1 MMCGYTCTTLS
12 APAPSLRTA
21 RPPAYPTRSHVI
33 RSRTFNEMTLEER
46 SFLAARVAMV
56 GILLLLFGIG
66 LRFPG
71 GGEEIWM
78 YLFLTLV
85 VIVVSVAAWLE
96 ARVGSERFQQ
106 VLMWFLGPDLFCVAG
121 FTYLFHNLEDA
132 FYPVAILVPIIYS
145 LIVSR
150 QQASLVAGLSM
161 SAYLLGHY
169 VAHDFEVVAEFLLY
183 TIKAGAIPA
192 IGLMVASSID
202 RQRQREAEARAL
214 ADERASLNDELER
227 RLAELQAVS
236 QITEI
241 IHSSLDFER
250 IGPVVIE
257 ILGKVL
263 GIDAC
268 CLFVIDKERSETLFS
283 ASAGPALAGSPAAV
297 DYQAVSG
304 DEHFSCMPVYDHGNL
319 MVLFCT
325 TADAIESL
333 SPEDKIVLT
342 AVASEL
348 VVGVEN
354 SRLYKLTKRLA
365 ITDELTGLFNYRH
378 LQHRLDEEIERA
390 RRYGKKLAL
399 LMLDADDFKG
409 FNDSQGHIAGDR
421 AIAELAQV
429 MQSVVREVDVV
440 ARYGGEEFAIVLPE
454 TDAAG
459 AFVAAEKI
467 REAIAG
473 HGFCDADGERCCRLT
488 VSIGLA
494 TFPTHAWDKES
505 LLREAD
511 DALYQAKN
519 GGKDRVRAPKRRAN
533 AGENSDDDVESVARD
548 DDEWTER

>member
-1 MMCGYTCTTLS
+1 MNQ
-12 APAPSLRTA
+12 
-21 RPPAYPTRSHVI
+21 
-33 RSRTFNEMTLEER
+33 SRTFREMTLEER
-46 SFLAARVAMV
+46 SFLAARAAMV
-56 GILLLLFGIG
+56 SILILLFGVG

-71 GGEEIWM
+71 GGREIWM
-78 YLFLTLV
+78 YLFLTFV
-85 VIVVSVAAWLE
+85 VAVVSVVAWLE
-96 ARVGSERFQQ
+96 ARVGSERFRQ
-106 VLMWFLGPDLFCVAG
+106 VLIWLLGPDLFCLAG

-132 FYPVAILVPIIYS
+132 FYPVAVLVPIIYS

-150 QQASLVAGLSM
+150 EQATIVAGLTM
-161 SAYLLGHY
+161 AAYLLGHY
-169 VAHDFEVVAEFLLY
+169 VAHDFETLSESVLY

-192 IGLMVASSID
+192 IGMMVASSID
-202 RQRQREAEARAL
+202 RQRQREAEALAL
-214 ADERASLNDELER
+214 AEERAGLNDELER

-263 GIDAC
+263 GIDTC

-283 ASAGPALAGSPAAV
+283 ASVGPVLATAPPAGDYRAV
-297 DYQAVSG
+297 AG
-304 DEHFSCMPVYDHGNL
+304 DEHFSCMPVYDHGSL

-325 TADAIESL
+325 TADSVESL
-333 SPEDKIVLT
+333 SAEDKIVLT

-378 LQHRLDEEIERA
+378 LQQRLDEEIERA
-390 RRYGKKLAL
+390 RRYGNKLAL
-399 LMLDADDFKG
+399 LMLDADDFKS
-409 FNDSQGHIAGDR
+409 FNDSQGHLAGDR

-429 MQSVVREVDVV
+429 MQGVVREVDIV

-467 REAIAG
+467 REAIAEHCFG
-473 HGFCDADGERCCRLT
+473 NADGERCCHLT

-519 GGKDRVRAPKRRAN
+519 GGKDRVRVPRRRAN
-533 AGENSDDDVESVARD
+533 TDENRGEDDDVGSAPP

>member
-1 MMCGYTCTTLS
+1 MWLYLYHAVCPGAVVADGVS
-12 APAPSLRTA
+12 VFIN
-21 RPPAYPTRSHVI
+21 PTRSPVNQ
-33 RSRTFNEMTLEER
+33 SRTFKEMTLEER

-71 GGEEIWM
+71 GGQEIWM

-85 VIVVSVAAWLE
+85 VIVVSVVAWLE
-96 ARVGSERFQQ
+96 ARVGSERFRQ
-106 VLMWFLGPDLFCVAG
+106 VLMWLLGPDLFCVAG

-132 FYPVAILVPIIYS
+132 FYPVAVLVPIIYS

-150 QQASLVAGLSM
+150 EQASLVAGLSM
-161 SAYLLGHY
+161 AAYLLGHY
-169 VAHDFEVVAEFLLY
+169 VAHDFEVVSEFALY

-202 RQRQREAEARAL
+202 RQRQREAEALAL
-214 ADERASLNDELER
+214 AEERASLNDELER

-283 ASAGPALAGSPAAV
+283 ASAGPTLGSGSIEV
-297 DYQAVSG
+297 SDYRNVAG
-304 DEHFSCMPVYDHGNL
+304 DEHFSCMQVYDHGNL

-325 TADAIESL
+325 MAPAIEAL

-378 LQHRLDEEIERA
+378 LQQRLDEEIERA
-390 RRYGKKLAL
+390 RRYGKRIAL

-429 MQSVVREVDVV
+429 MQGVVREVDVV

-473 HGFCDADGERCCRLT
+473 HSFCDADGERCCHLT

-519 GGKDRVRAPKRRAN
+519 GGKDRVRAPRRRAN
-533 AGENSDDDVESVARD
+533 AGESGGDDVASEPRD